1 MKKNIATAALSIAI
15 CMAATALNACT
26 SVNHQ
31 SEPGPKKDIEILH
44 FGMPKYT
51 FAQMDKGHA
60 FYEIKTGADYRKH
73 LAGITKLR
81 VTGELADSA
90 IASSEWFSVSDFES
104 GEVQLILNT
113 GFEPENCSAGTKAV
127 IALKFATDSGKTFS
141 QDFEAPNRCE
151 IDTLNFISK

>member
-31 SEPGPKKDIEILH
+31 SEPGPKTEIELLR

-51 FAQMDKGHA
+51 FAQLDKGHA
-60 FYEIKTGADYRKH
+60 FYEIKAGVDYRKH

-81 VTGELADSA
+81 VSGELADSA
-90 IASSEWFSVSDFES
+90 ITNSEWFSVSDFES

-113 GFEPENCSAGTKAV
+113 GFEPERCFGGTKAV
-127 IALKFATDSGKTFS
+127 IALKFETDSGKTFN

-151 IDTLNFISK
+151 INTFNFISK